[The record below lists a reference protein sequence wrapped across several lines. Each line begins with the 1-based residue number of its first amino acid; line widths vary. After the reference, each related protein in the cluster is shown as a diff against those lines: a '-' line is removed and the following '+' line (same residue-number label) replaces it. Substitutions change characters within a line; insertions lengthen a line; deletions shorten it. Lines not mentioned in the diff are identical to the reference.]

1 MTINTQNDNQNL
13 NREGHKS
20 SISETPKEVKQ
31 DDLLDT
37 KYFTDGV
44 VDFIKN
50 AESPLLISLD
60 GEWGIGKTS
69 IMNTIK
75 HELCDNDYAKFY
87 GVWVNTWQF
96 SLLDSSP
103 APQAVVRIL
112 QSIVNQIMV
121 LNPNYDRREQISQ
134 LMGAIASVSSGLRT
148 ASDVTGD
155 PLFGVGKTTLGFIEK
170 MSNKIKSF
178 FGATSRSSSTDNA
191 ALVKQLSEEIKQ
203 LVDEVL
209 NKTNTIN
216 IRDVCVQ
223 KYETYNPFDFSKLN
237 LGICGKAIVFLFLVL
252 CNFFTMCGFIMYYL
266 VLMVADGF
274 GTICSYSLLLIRTVF
289 EFICYIPKIAYTIL
303 CDKDWP
309 KTSKRDGFV
318 FFIDDLDRIDPSL
331 ALEIIEILA
340 SVFSFKKCIF
350 ILAVDK
356 RSLME
361 VVRSKLDKRKI
372 NVKINE
378 NSESVVDVYCKQ
390 YLDRYIH
397 VSIDVFKE
405 AYNIRPL
412 LRESLVN
419 ISFFTSKELDN
430 ELLALLDKVVSYSI
444 GKNPRSVKQL
454 INSLSLLK
462 TFRVYAWKYDERDK
476 NVSRQVNVLI
486 KKIVFIIQCIKIN
499 YPDLCLALATR
510 PYFKTWDMRFAA
522 KFSNENSL
530 QQSKQLAIKCH
541 AASEWEYALFHLC
554 KFDCHSHLKF
564 HSIRQVFSA
573 IDESFNKFISEN
585 HIEQSRQ
592 LTFYKNIINHIFC
605 CFYGFIG
612 NESEYRINII
622 YVVQDNEV

>member
-237 LGICGKAIVFLFLVL
+237 LGICGKAIVF
-252 CNFFTMCGFIMYYL
+252 
-266 VLMVADGF
+266 
-274 GTICSYSLLLIRTVF
+274 
-289 EFICYIPKIAYTIL
+289 
-303 CDKDWP
+303 
-309 KTSKRDGFV
+309 
-318 FFIDDLDRIDPSL
+318 
-331 ALEIIEILA
+331 
-340 SVFSFKKCIF
+340 
-350 ILAVDK
+350 
-356 RSLME
+356 
-361 VVRSKLDKRKI
+361 
-372 NVKINE
+372 
-378 NSESVVDVYCKQ
+378 
-390 YLDRYIH
+390 
-397 VSIDVFKE
+397 
-405 AYNIRPL
+405 
-412 LRESLVN
+412 
-419 ISFFTSKELDN
+419 
-430 ELLALLDKVVSYSI
+430 
-444 GKNPRSVKQL
+444 
-454 INSLSLLK
+454 
-462 TFRVYAWKYDERDK
+462 
-476 NVSRQVNVLI
+476 
-486 KKIVFIIQCIKIN
+486 
-499 YPDLCLALATR
+499 
-510 PYFKTWDMRFAA
+510 
-522 KFSNENSL
+522 
-530 QQSKQLAIKCH
+530 
-541 AASEWEYALFHLC
+541 
-554 KFDCHSHLKF
+554 
-564 HSIRQVFSA
+564 
-573 IDESFNKFISEN
+573 
-585 HIEQSRQ
+585 
-592 LTFYKNIINHIFC
+592 
-605 CFYGFIG
+605 
-612 NESEYRINII
+612 
-622 YVVQDNEV
+622 